1 METWRSYIRPRRR
14 VKSSGYPTKVN
25 IEVDRVEYGTCQY
38 RASFAESWSSR
49 STYRFAAFF
58 LEDLVNLW
66 TLDRKQFFHDI
77 HKALSTFHRLKNYA

>member
-25 IEVDRVEYGTCQY
+25 IEVDRVEYGTCQC
-38 RASFAESWSSR
+38 RTSFVESWHLR
-49 STYRFAAFF
+49 STYGFATSL

-66 TLDRKQFFHDI
+66 NSDHIGHPYFMSL
-77 HKALSTFHRLKNYA
+77 